1 MADAASETG
10 QWKGSEVTDLISIW
24 GDRSIQ
30 AKLEGSYRNRAVFEE
45 IAREINERGYRRSWL
60 QCQRKIKSLRAKYKE
75 VKDWNKQSGRQRITC
90 PFYEELDRILGD
102 KPSVQ
107 PVELLDSCFA
117 QEEPEE
123 EGPGPAA
130 VAASLAGRSCGDTGD
145 AFLATPS
152 PSTSDGSSASTSEE
166 LASSSASSVNSNGSS
181 TSTASTSARSRKRKS
196 KMEATLDAFANK
208 ITTALK
214 EDDTDIL
221 LKMQAAQHEHEKK
234 MFAMMTRFM
243 ERSFP
248 LPQSHQAPMNSS
260 HLYSPIPSPTPFT
273 RFPVASSPSPTPRRP
288 FFPDLNRLPFN
299 NTFQHPH
306 INQPFSQAPGH
317 TQAFDEDPLQPS
329 QCKDDETHYT
339 SF

>member
-1 MADAASETG
+1 KESG
-10 QWKGSEVTDLISIW
+10 KGGTEVTDLISIW

-107 PVELLDSCFA
+107 PVELLDSC
-117 QEEPEE
+117 
-123 EGPGPAA
+123 
-130 VAASLAGRSCGDTGD
+130 D

-181 TSTASTSARSRKRKS
+181 TSTAC
-196 KMEATLDAFANK
+196 
-208 ITTALK
+208 
-214 EDDTDIL
+214 
-221 LKMQAAQHEHEKK
+221 
-234 MFAMMTRFM
+234 MFLVVF
-243 ERSFP
+243 
-248 LPQSHQAPMNSS
+248 
-260 HLYSPIPSPTPFT
+260 
-273 RFPVASSPSPTPRRP
+273 
-288 FFPDLNRLPFN
+288 
-299 NTFQHPH
+299 
-306 INQPFSQAPGH
+306 
-317 TQAFDEDPLQPS
+317 
-329 QCKDDETHYT
+329 
-339 SF
+339 